1 MFLNFIIIKIKIGDL
16 EMRRESFRG
25 GGIDLKS
32 CFFLLLFQGQKI
44 ILYYVLNRNLFYISN
59 LRKRGCLEKKI
70 KTFMCM
76 FKSHITKS
84 RVQNNND

>member
-1 MFLNFIIIKIKIGDL
+1 MFLNFIIIIIKIGDL

-32 CFFLLLFQGQKI
+32 CFFLLLLFQGQKI

-59 LRKRGCLEKKI
+59 FRKRGCLEKKI
-70 KTFMCM
+70 
-76 FKSHITKS
+76 
-84 RVQNNND
+84 

>member
-1 MFLNFIIIKIKIGDL
+1 
-16 EMRRESFRG
+16 MRRGSFRG

-32 CFFLLLFQGQKI
+32 CFFFLLLLFQGQKI

-70 KTFMCM
+70 KTFICM

-84 RVQNNND
+84 RVQNNNDANWDKQN